1 MQDERDTQLSDP
13 FDMFG
18 GFGNFGSFDR
28 STLGRNLFD
37 DPFFTRPFGHMFPSN
52 GYVPDS
58 PLVVPPSG
66 PMIEELGSDDEIEE
80 EMEDNAEEDQR
91 SSRPVNE
98 PYVDHP
104 DDETGDSNDKAKY
117 RTDLN
122 QAGGSQVQSCKVH
135 SCKVAYGGVDGVY
148 YTSSATRRM
157 GSDGIIVEDCKEA
170 DKRTGEAT
178 HRISRGLHDKGH
190 SVTRKLNSD
199 GKVDMLQTLHNLNKD
214 ELGSFEEAW
223 KDKGG
228 KHLPSD
234 PGSSGSGV
242 NRISD
247 WGRSLLPSTRYMG
260 GTWGSTP
267 GNKNVANPSGN
278 GTKKVV
284 RIPID

>member
-1 MQDERDTQLSDP
+1 MCVVWFSIQPLNLKITCIYKRVKMQDERDTQLSDP

-104 DDETGDSNDKAKY
+104 DDETGGKC
-117 RTDLN
+117 L
-122 QAGGSQVQSCKVH
+122 QVYFPLRLSFVFW
-135 SCKVAYGGVDGVY
+135 SLSMFVAQIS
-148 YTSSATRRM
+148 TISSY
-157 GSDGIIVEDCKEA
+157 SII
-170 DKRTGEAT
+170 
-178 HRISRGLHDKGH
+178 
-190 SVTRKLNSD
+190 
-199 GKVDMLQTLHNLNKD
+199 
-214 ELGSFEEAW
+214 
-223 KDKGG
+223 
-228 KHLPSD
+228 
-234 PGSSGSGV
+234 
-242 NRISD
+242 
-247 WGRSLLPSTRYMG
+247 
-260 GTWGSTP
+260 
-267 GNKNVANPSGN
+267 
-278 GTKKVV
+278 
-284 RIPID
+284 